1 MKSLLAILLLAL
13 TAGAQAQT
21 VSDTER
27 MRVLRQLG
35 ERDYEKR
42 AAARAVLRLAGTN
55 MATVAQAPLA
65 AAKESAIKA
74 LRLQA
79 PRVNATS
86 KNYQDVAAALKTWQ
100 DLATPTLE
108 MIRTDLQKDGAKL
121 RELGEKYAD
130 TEKAYQRVLRFLK
143 RGDFADLAA
152 SVQQMK
158 AAEADLIWCKEG
170 GTIDS
175 VPVVAV
181 EGVQFDAA
189 IKPVLKAAGEVLVRE
204 ELHAA
209 IAATHDRWKW
219 AKPEIR
225 EFAAILNGR
234 RVAVGIRPL
243 LLAEKLSEAAAEHSE
258 EMIKL
263 GYFAHESPVE
273 KNKSPW
279 DRARNAQFDGNAAGE
294 NIFAGSEA
302 PGSAFGGW
310 WGSDG
315 HRIIMFGDGITCQ
328 GVGRRGG
335 HWTMMTGSF
344 RKFPL

>member
-1 MKSLLAILLLAL
+1 MKRWWVFLLIALAL
-13 TAGAQAQT
+13 GAHAQT
-21 VSDTER
+21 VSDTEK

-55 MATVAQAPLA
+55 MAAAAQVPLA

-74 LRLQA
+74 LRVQA
-79 PRVNATS
+79 PHVNATS

-108 MIRTDLQKDGAKL
+108 MIRTDLHKDGAKL
-121 RELGEKYAD
+121 KELGEKYAD

-143 RGDFADLAA
+143 RGDFADVAA

-158 AAEADLIWCKEG
+158 AAEADLLWCKDG

-175 VPVVAV
+175 IPVVAV

-189 IKPVLKAAGEVLVRE
+189 IKPLLKSIGEILARE

-243 LLAEKLSEAAAEHSE
+243 LLAERLSEAAADHSD

-273 KNKSPW
+273 KNKTPW
-279 DRARNAQFDGNAAGE
+279 DRARNAQFEGDAAGE

-315 HRIIMFGDGITCQ
+315 HRIIMFGDGINAT
-328 GVGRRGG
+328 GVGRRSG

-344 RKFPL
+344 KKFPM